1 MSISSQRWPL
11 AAAVTGLA
19 LGVLLGACASN
30 LTVRSDQD
38 PNADF
43 SRYATWNFFDE
54 LGIEGG
60 YNSPIFGE
68 HFREAIFEEMSARG
82 YRLSTSPDLKVNVSL
97 RADEKMKVK
106 TQTAPYMSGAY
117 YRGLYGPYHGS
128 AFGVGVG
135 TVSRATEVTEASV
148 FIDLVDTSAER
159 LVWQG
164 DAGAEANEKSAQN
177 LREAIFTA
185 VDRVFELYPHV
196 AAQ

>member
-1 MSISSQRWPL
+1 MESQRWPR
-11 AAAVTGLA
+11 AAAFTGLA
-19 LGVLLGACASN
+19 VSILLGACASKIS
-30 LTVRSDQD
+30 VRSDQD

-43 SRYATWNFFDE
+43 SRYSTWNFFDE

-60 YNSPIFGE
+60 YNSPVFGE
-68 HFREAIFEEMSARG
+68 LFREAIFEEMSARG
-82 YRLSTSPDLKVNVSL
+82 YRLSTSPELRVNVSI
-97 RADEKMKVK
+97 RTDEKVKVT

-148 FIDLVDTSAER
+148 FIDLVDRSNDR

-164 DAGAEANEKSAQN
+164 VAVAEANEKTAQN